1 MADASS
7 KDRHDIIEESRM
19 SFGDHLEELR
29 RRIILGLVGL
39 VIATLVCLKFGD
51 HIISVLTTPYFV
63 AMQEEGFDPR
73 LVQLNPTESFIEY
86 FKICLQF
93 GLVIAAP
100 WALYQ
105 IWQFI
110 AVGLYP
116 HERKLISRFA
126 PISIGLFVV
135 GASFMITI
143 VLVGLMKFLIGVSSW
158 FPLPNTSDNP
168 LYEFL
173 RSKPVASSTAA
184 DMPSGPTIAI
194 VDRDPADLVHGQAWF
209 NRQSHELSIVADG
222 KRYSVSMQPAAGRQ
236 FVTPLF
242 SISEYLGF
250 VTDLSL
256 AFGLGF
262 QIPIVVVFL
271 IAVNILTAAALS
283 AARKYIVLGVF
294 ILAAI
299 LTPTPDI
306 STMLLLAIPM
316 LALFEIGLFIGKGIE
331 RRKVS
336 EPA

>member
-1 MADASS
+1 MADAPIQT
-7 KDRHDIIEESRM
+7 DREHFDDTRM

-29 RRIILGLVGL
+29 KRIIYALVGL
-39 VIATLVCLKFGD
+39 VLVTLICLKFGD
-51 HIISVLTTPYFV
+51 SIISVLTTPYFV
-63 AMQEEGFDPR
+63 AMQDMGYDPR

-116 HERKLISRFA
+116 HERKLISQFA
-126 PISIGLFVV
+126 PFSIGLFVV
-135 GASFMITI
+135 GASFMITV

-158 FPLPNTSDNP
+158 FPLPSMSDNW
-168 LYEFL
+168 LYELL
-173 RSKPVASSTAA
+173 RTKQIATTQADDVRTA
-184 DMPSGPTIAI
+184 PPISI
-194 VDRDPADLVHGQAWF
+194 VDNDPLVPLHGQAWF
-209 NRQSHELSIVADG
+209 NRQTRELSVFADG
-222 KRYSVSMQPAAGRQ
+222 RRYAVSMQPAAGRQ

-271 IAVNILTAAALS
+271 IAVNILTAAALT

-294 ILAAI
+294 VLAAI

-306 STMLLLAIPM
+306 GTMLLLAVPM
-316 LALFEIGLFIGKGIE
+316 LALFEIGLLIGRGVEK
-331 RRKVS
+331 RRPS
-336 EPA
+336 

>member
-1 MADASS
+1 MADPST
-7 KDRHDIIEESRM
+7 DTNRDQFDDSRM

-29 RRIILGLVGL
+29 KRLIYAIGGL
-39 VIATLVCLKFGD
+39 VIATMVCLKFGD
-51 HIISVLTTPYFV
+51 HIIAVLTAPYVV
-63 AMQEEGFDPR
+63 AMQDAGFPPH

-86 FKICLQF
+86 FKICMQF

-135 GASFMITI
+135 GASFMITV

-158 FPLPNTSDNP
+158 FPMPSTSDNW
-168 LYEFL
+168 LFELL
-173 RSKPVASSTAA
+173 RTRPPTSTAPA
-184 DMPSGPTIAI
+184 ELPPAPQIAV
-194 VDRDPADLVHGQAWF
+194 VDRDPESAVHGQAWF
-209 NRQSHELSIVADG
+209 NRQSRELSIVADG
-222 KRYSVSMQPAAGRQ
+222 QRYSVSLQPASGRQ

-250 VTDLSL
+250 VTDLAL

-271 IAVNILTAAALS
+271 IAVRILTSTQLS
-283 AARKYIVLGVF
+283 SARKYIVLGVF
-294 ILAAI
+294 VLSAI

-306 STMLLLAIPM
+306 STMLLLAVPM
-316 LALFEIGLFIGKGIE
+316 IALFEVGLLIGKAIE
-331 RRKVS
+331 RNQT
-336 EPA
+336 A

>member
-1 MADASS
+1 MADPSS
-7 KDRHDIIEESRM
+7 DTHREHFDDTRM

-29 RRIILGLVGL
+29 KRIIYAIVGL
-39 VIATLVCLKFGD
+39 VVATLVCLKFGD
-51 HIISVLTTPYFV
+51 HIIAILTTPYFV
-63 AMQEEGFDPR
+63 AMQDAGFDPR

-100 WALYQ
+100 WGLYQ

-126 PISIGLFVV
+126 PVSIGLFVV

-143 VLVGLMKFLIGVSSW
+143 VLVGLLKFLIGVSSW
-158 FPLPNTSDNP
+158 FPLPTTSDNW
-168 LYEFL
+168 LVDFL
-173 RSKPVASSTAA
+173 RSKPPTATAPA
-184 DMPSGPTIAI
+184 DMPPASISI
-194 VDRDPADLVHGQAWF
+194 VDRDPVDPSQGQAWF
-209 NRQSHELSIVADG
+209 NRQSRELSVMVDG
-222 KRYSVSMQPAAGRQ
+222 NRYAVSLQPASGRQ

-250 VTDLSL
+250 VTDLAL

-271 IAVNILTAAALS
+271 IAVNILTAAKLT
-283 AARKYIVLGVF
+283 AARKFIIFGVF
-294 ILAAI
+294 VLSAI

-306 STMLLLAIPM
+306 TTMLMLAVPM
-316 LALFEIGLFIGKGIE
+316 IALFEIGLLIGRGIE
-331 RRKVS
+331 RRR
-336 EPA
+336 AA

>member
-1 MADASS
+1 MADETTQ
-7 KDRHDIIEESRM
+7 KQIEPFDETRM

-29 RRIILGLVGL
+29 RRIIYALVGL
-39 VIATLVCLKFGD
+39 VVATVLCLKFGD
-51 HIISVLTTPYFV
+51 HIIALLTTPYFV
-63 AMQEEGFDPR
+63 AMQDEGFDPR

-86 FKICLQF
+86 FKICFQF

-126 PISIGLFVV
+126 PVSIGLFVV

-158 FPLPNTSDNP
+158 FPLPNTSDNW
-168 LYEFL
+168 LYDFL
-173 RSKPVASSTAA
+173 RSRPTSASAPA
-184 DMPSGPTIAI
+184 DAPSAPSVSI
-194 VDRDPADLVHGQAWF
+194 VDRDPINPVHGQSWF
-209 NRQSHELSIVADG
+209 NRQSREFSVVADG
-222 KRYSVSMQPAAGRQ
+222 QRYSISMQPAAGRQ

-283 AARKYIVLGVF
+283 AARKYIILGVF

-299 LTPTPDI
+299 LTPTPDVT
-306 STMLLLAIPM
+306 TMLMLAVPM
-316 LALFEIGLFIGKGIE
+316 IALFEIGLFIGKGIE
-331 RRKVS
+331 RRKTQ
-336 EPA
+336 A